1 VELQFSSSSLQW
13 VEITNPY
20 GPSRRR
26 EHRVFTLAADGKT
39 LKTTVD
45 APAGWPILPNNG
57 QKRDYEV
64 TVLSGT
70 PRQLVVQ
77 GPGGEEVYQEGSYP
91 APKDGLT
98 ATARAFETG
107 PVSDAFCTSGLGGF
121 DLKLFWDFARGKGS
135 QPVLAQDTVAG
146 AKLKTWSDPGGTNK
160 FAVIDLDG
168 FSQLGGTD
176 MSDQFNFVV
185 TYTGKVKH
193 PGGLVKMKELNDGV
207 EDGVWAFLGSKVG
220 SSLLSD
226 LFLEVHGF
234 AWADSTPDEPSL
246 SFSAGDLPVE
256 IIIARCAKQIAPV
269 DVMISLGGGPFTL
282 VGNAPTVPEI
292 NDNLFPPGL
301 F

>member
-1 VELQFSSSSLQW
+1 
-13 VEITNPY
+13 
-20 GPSRRR
+20 
-26 EHRVFTLAADGKT
+26 
-39 LKTTVD
+39 
-45 APAGWPILPNNG
+45 
-57 QKRDYEV
+57 
-64 TVLSGT
+64 
-70 PRQLVVQ
+70 
-77 GPGGEEVYQEGSYP
+77 
-91 APKDGLT
+91 
-98 ATARAFETG
+98 
-107 PVSDAFCTSGLGGF
+107 
-121 DLKLFWDFARGKGS
+121 
-135 QPVLAQDTVAG
+135 
-146 AKLKTWSDPGGTNK
+146 
-160 FAVIDLDG
+160 
-168 FSQLGGTD
+168 
-176 MSDQFNFVV
+176 
-185 TYTGKVKH
+185 
-193 PGGLVKMKELNDGV
+193 MKELNDGV